1 MLKHVTFTG
10 WDHHTD
16 HDALAVF
23 CTAWFPGQVEIAVL
37 QSNSRVG
44 EDRYPAREYAAAIL
58 RTAKSGRQ
66 DTAVHLCGALARGLI
81 DDDWGV
87 VHGRDDLLRYLQ
99 NWFVD
104 RVQIN
109 LPAADVIRVG
119 REALGERA
127 AEIAAKLG
135 KPVILQWR
143 EVGDWPP
150 ARPGVQY
157 LLDRSGGRG
166 EEMAGHPAPAP
177 GAFVGYAGGLGP
189 ANVGE
194 LVAALA
200 DEDGGNPDANYWI
213 DMESGIR
220 ESMSAWPGGPR
231 PQPDKPAPT
240 FVSIP
245 KCMAVMHACAPFLR

>member
-10 WDHHTD
+10 WDHHFD
-16 HDALAVF
+16 QDALGVF
-23 CTAWFPGQVEIAVL
+23 CSAWPPGQVEIAVL

-44 EDRYPAREYAAAIL
+44 EDRYPAREYAATIL
-58 RTAKSGRQ
+58 RTAKAGRQ
-66 DTAVHLCGALARGLI
+66 DAAVHLCGALARGLV

-87 VHGRDDLLRYLQ
+87 VHGRDDLLRFLQ

-109 LPAADVIRVG
+109 IRAAD
-119 REALGERA
+119 ALGERA
-127 AEIAAKLG
+127 SEIAGQLG

-143 EVGDWPP
+143 EIGAWPP
-150 ARPGVQY
+150 ARHGVHY

-166 EEMAGHPAPAP
+166 EEMTGHPAPAR
-177 GAFVGYAGGLGP
+177 GCFVGYAGGLGP

-200 DEDGGNPDANYWI
+200 DEDGGNPDTNYWI

-245 KCMAVMHACAPFLR
+245 KCMAVMGACAPFLR